1 MRLFGTGR
9 AAGGWGIV
17 FVVILLISAAMV
29 SLPTGAETGTKIAT
43 FYKAHGSVI
52 ALQQILGAIAVA
64 PFVAFALSIGRNRWL
79 KPVVAVFVAFE
90 LATNA
95 IPLVMVAMSNLSAD
109 TAYTLTVVE
118 DFADA
123 GLFVSVA
130 AFAIVAPM
138 GDSLWIRAIG
148 IAVAIACVARAVAGL
163 VGIGALDFV
172 APLAFIAFV
181 LLLSLR
187 LLLGADEGGPARP
200 AAHRA

>member
-64 PFVAFALSIGRNRWL
+64 PFVAFALSIGPNRWL

-138 GDSLWIRAIG
+138 GDSLLDACCWLE
-148 IAVAIACVARAVAGL
+148 AV
-163 VGIGALDFV
+163 V
-172 APLAFIAFV
+172 APLHPVSAG
-181 LLLSLR
+181 
-187 LLLGADEGGPARP
+187 GAVVPRWGSFWSTRGG
-200 AAHRA
+200 

>member
-1 MRLFGTGR
+1 MRLFGTHR
-9 AAGGWGIV
+9 AAGGWGIA

-29 SLPTGAETGTKIAT
+29 SLPTGAETGTKIAS
-43 FYKAHGSVI
+43 FYKAHGSLI

-64 PFVAFALSIGRNRWL
+64 PFVAFALSIGPNRWL

-95 IPLVMVAMSNLSAD
+95 IPLVIVAMSNLSAD

-138 GDSLWIRAIG
+138 GDSLWLRAIG

>member
-64 PFVAFALSIGRNRWL
+64 PFVAFALSIGPNRWL

-123 GLFVSVA
+123 PGPTDAVPA
-130 AFAIVAPM
+130 AM
-138 GDSLWIRAIG
+138 SRAE
-148 IAVAIACVARAVAGL
+148 RAVRYGY
-163 VGIGALDFV
+163 
-172 APLAFIAFV
+172 FIAIREVAEASGFKKIGFNAP
-181 LLLSLR
+181 R
-187 LLLGADEGGPARP
+187 
-200 AAHRA
+200 

>member
-1 MRLFGTGR
+1 MANQATFRAPGR
-9 AAGGWGIV
+9 ATRYSSFR
-17 FVVILLISAAMV
+17 FV
-29 SLPTGAETGTKIAT
+29 PG
-43 FYKAHGSVI
+43 I

-64 PFVAFALSIGRNRWL
+64 PFVAFALSIGPNRWL

-130 AFAIVAPM
+130 AFAI
-138 GDSLWIRAIG
+138 
-148 IAVAIACVARAVAGL
+148 
-163 VGIGALDFV
+163 
-172 APLAFIAFV
+172 
-181 LLLSLR
+181 
-187 LLLGADEGGPARP
+187 
-200 AAHRA
+200 

>member
-52 ALQQILGAIAVA
+52 AL
-64 PFVAFALSIGRNRWL
+64 ALSIGRNRWL

-109 TAYTLTVVE
+109 TAHTLTVVE